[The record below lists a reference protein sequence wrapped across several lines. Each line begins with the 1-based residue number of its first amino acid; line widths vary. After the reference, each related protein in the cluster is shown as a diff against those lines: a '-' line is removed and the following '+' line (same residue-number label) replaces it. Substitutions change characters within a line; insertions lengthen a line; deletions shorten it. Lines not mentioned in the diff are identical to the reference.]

1 MNTHQKINKAED
13 NLLMISMF
21 SIVMLF
27 AGLTSAYIV
36 SKGNLDTK
44 WDVIKLSNMFYFS
57 TICIISSS
65 VFAQLA
71 LNSSK
76 NDNYVQISRYLLVTI
91 FLAFLFFM
99 FQTLGWRSL
108 VLDDKFLSGN
118 NVSSSYIYVLTITH
132 FLHVIGG
139 VLALIWIYVKSL
151 SRAYDKLNFQGLK
164 LGVRFWHFLGFIW
177 LYLFL
182 FLIIFNKI
190 NFD

>member
-1 MNTHQKINKAED
+1 MNTHQKINKAKD

-36 SKGNLDTK
+36 SKGALDTK

-76 NDNYVQISRYLLVTI
+76 NDNDYWEVMNDNNIIDFIR
-91 FLAFLFFM
+91 
-99 FQTLGWRSL
+99 REPDSL
-108 VLDDKFLSGN
+108 V
-118 NVSSSYIYVLTITH
+118 IYTLEEYSRLCKDTISATDSDTDSM
-132 FLHVIGG
+132 
-139 VLALIWIYVKSL
+139 YE
-151 SRAYDKLNFQGLK
+151 
-164 LGVRFWHFLGFIW
+164 
-177 LYLFL
+177 
-182 FLIIFNKI
+182 
-190 NFD
+190 FDYYSD

>member
-1 MNTHQKINKAED
+1 MNTHQKINKAKD

-27 AGLTSAYIV
+27 AGLTRAYIV
-36 SKGNLDTK
+36 SKGALDTK

-151 SRAYDKLNFQGLK
+151 SRTYDKLNFQGLK

-182 FLIIFNKI
+182 FLIIFN
-190 NFD
+190 

>member
-1 MNTHQKINKAED
+1 MNNHQKINKAKD

-36 SKGNLDTK
+36 SKGALDTK

-151 SRAYDKLNFQGLK
+151 SRTYNKLNFQGLK

-182 FLIIFNKI
+182 FLIIFN
-190 NFD
+190 